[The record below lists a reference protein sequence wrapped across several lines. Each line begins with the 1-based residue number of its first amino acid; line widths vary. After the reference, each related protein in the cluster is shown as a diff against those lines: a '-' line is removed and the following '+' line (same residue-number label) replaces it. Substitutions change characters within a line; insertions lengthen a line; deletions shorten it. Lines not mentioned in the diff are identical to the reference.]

1 MGCLGVLLLAV
12 VDVELLGCE
21 VRGGVGDVVVV
32 IYCINIVIAL
42 ATYIAFVT
50 LVASASTSGFEV
62 IHFLPE
68 EFHSFVIILF

>member
-1 MGCLGVLLLAV
+1 MLLLAV

-42 ATYIAFVT
+42 ANYIAFVT
-50 LVASASTSGFEV
+50 LVASASTS
-62 IHFLPE
+62 ISNIIYLLPE